1 MASWPTRCA
10 RPARGFGP
18 QDVLT
23 WALNYNG
30 AGADEVQHI
39 TLANHTGGTFT
50 LTWNGQTT
58 AAIAYNATAATVAAA
73 LKALSNIGDTD
84 VTVTGPAGGPWV
96 VTFVGALA
104 ETNVAQLTGN
114 VASVN
119 GGQRSP
125 GHHPHRR
132 ADGRHV

>member
-1 MASWPTRCA
+1 MAAFDGVLADPLRSSCPR
-10 RPARGFGP
+10 FGP

-30 AGADEVQHI
+30 AGANEVQLI

-73 LKALSNIGDTD
+73 LKALSNIGD
-84 VTVTGPAGGPWV
+84 
-96 VTFVGALA
+96 
-104 ETNVAQLTGN
+104 
-114 VASVN
+114 S
-119 GGQRSP
+119 
-125 GHHPHRR
+125 
-132 ADGRHV
+132 